1 MIVIVHPS
9 FIYVAR
15 MELKMKNRSNAF
27 NYHLMLLPGMILL
40 VMFSIIPMI
49 GIIIAFENFVPALG
63 MFNSPWV
70 GLDNFIYMFQIPQ
83 STQVI
88 VNTIYIAV
96 SKIVASLVV
105 PLIFALLLN
114 EIRIT
119 FLKRAS
125 QTIIYLPFFLSW
137 VILSSVMQNILDLN
151 GPINQLVILFGGK
164 PIMFLTSNVW
174 FVPILIITETW
185 KSMGFNT
192 VVFLAAIIGIDPG
205 LYEAAEIDGALRYKQ
220 LWHITIPGI
229 TSTIVL
235 LATLSLGS
243 VLNAGFDQVFNMY
256 NPLVYQTGD
265 IIDTYVYR
273 VGLVQAQF
281 GLATAVGTLKSV
293 ISFFLIILS
302 YKLASKFANY
312 RIF

>member
-63 MFNSPWV
+63 IFKSPWV